1 MQPHPRTRETDDL
14 QPDGSQVDGR
24 LAMALLGAWQGV
36 LVKTPCCQQWIC
48 CDTALISF
56 RGGGDVKW
64 SMNALACAMPTMRI
78 SMKGR
83 GKVVRNAAI
92 SGRPDMTN
100 SMRRSPST
108 GPDIERGTTLS

>member
-1 MQPHPRTRETDDL
+1 
-14 QPDGSQVDGR
+14 
-24 LAMALLGAWQGV
+24 
-36 LVKTPCCQQWIC
+36 
-48 CDTALISF
+48 
-56 RGGGDVKW
+56 
-64 SMNALACAMPTMRI
+64 
-78 SMKGR
+78 MKGR